1 MSPRKQL
8 NVKNT
13 SKKQINYLQSLQQ
26 CASCLKDS
34 SSSVRLDEVLTKFT
48 RLKNLIKC
56 DTVCDLITETR
67 LNQMKNQ
74 TSLHFES
81 RIKYL
86 FSETEI
92 LLKELEEKDNCLQE
106 KVLNNYTFAI
116 KSVVWKIREIT
127 IPN

>member
-34 SSSVRLDEVLTKFT
+34 SSSLQRTVKGLDEVLTKFT

-106 KVLNNYTFAI
+106 KI
-116 KSVVWKIREIT
+116 RKSIVWKIREIT

>member
-34 SSSVRLDEVLTKFT
+34 SSS
-48 RLKNLIKC
+48 
-56 DTVCDLITETR
+56 VCDLITETR

-106 KVLNNYTFAI
+106 KI
-116 KSVVWKIREIT
+116 RKSVVWKIREIT